1 MTTLSYGAMEDVPTS
16 SRSLLVG
23 TNNKPSSS
31 SLRYQQRGSQRPVLK
46 TIISRRRLMTHSI
59 NRKSFVYTMLVS
71 TFIVFEIN
79 LPTTKLI
86 NNLIDQI
93 VPSSYNIEYFHY
105 LIIFFFL
112 FFFFF
117 FFFFFRIQDQ
127 LHGRQLPS
135 NGLLL

>member
-46 TIISRRRLMTHSI
+46 TIISRRRVMTHSI

-79 LPTTKLI
+79 LPPTKLI

-117 FFFFFRIQDQ
+117 FRIQDQ

>member
-1 MTTLSYGAMEDVPTS
+1 
-16 SRSLLVG
+16 
-23 TNNKPSSS
+23 
-31 SLRYQQRGSQRPVLK
+31 
-46 TIISRRRLMTHSI
+46 MTHSI

-79 LPTTKLI
+79 LPPTKLI

-112 FFFFF
+112 FFFF
-117 FFFFFRIQDQ
+117 RIQDQ